1 MATTLNITTQDIEYL
16 RHGDRAMA
24 MKLFRPAGKGPFPI
38 VLDLH
43 GGAWNNG
50 DLTGCIERDEA
61 FAAAGVAAAA
71 IDFRHA
77 ADGYPA
83 SLIDIN
89 YATRWI
95 KAHAGE
101 LGLDPNRVGLSGQ
114 SSGGHLAMLSAM
126 RPFDPRYASI
136 PLADS
141 APKVDATVVCVG
153 MSWPVINPLSRYRN
167 ALRTRAGEVPGPT
180 DWVGD
185 IPESHDRYWVTDK
198 NMTEGNPTML
208 LERGEKVLMP
218 PAMWVQ
224 GQPDPVHDYRDPES
238 PVALNEPERF
248 VHNYRRAGGEIELV
262 HIAQKNRYS
271 PTSFE
276 PLTAFFRKHLC

>member
-1 MATTLNITTQDIEYL
+1 MATTLSITTQDIEYL

-24 MKLFRPAGKGPFPI
+24 MKLFLPSGKGPFPI

-50 DLTGCIERDEA
+50 DLTGCFERDEA

-77 ADGYPA
+77 GDGYPA

-101 LGLDPNRVGLSGQ
+101 LGLDPERVGLSGQ

-126 RPFDPRYASI
+126 RPFDERYASI
-136 PLADS
+136 PLADG

-185 IPESHDRYWVTDK
+185 IPESHDRYWVTDE
-198 NMTEGNPTML
+198 NMTEGNPTMI

-276 PLTAFFRKHLC
+276 PLAAFFRKHLG